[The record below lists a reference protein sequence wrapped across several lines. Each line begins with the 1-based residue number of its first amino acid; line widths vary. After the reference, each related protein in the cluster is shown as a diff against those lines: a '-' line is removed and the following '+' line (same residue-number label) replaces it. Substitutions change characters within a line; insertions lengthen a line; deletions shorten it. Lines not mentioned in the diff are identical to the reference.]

1 MSRPTTAALVLF
13 VLALATRLAML
24 AASPDRAWPHSV
36 FYEGDAPLWVR
47 FASCLQRGEPF
58 EFNLPVHTPGMAYLL
73 SWTWGGDASTGFL
86 AQKVLLSI
94 MGAASCVLVWHAAR
108 SQFGPR
114 VGWLAGLLSAGA
126 FGLTVQSTSLNNETP
141 YTLLC
146 LLIVVLTLP
155 AAARPRLR
163 LLVPL
168 GLLHG
173 AAVLFRAEHALLALL
188 LCGYLAWSWRV
199 RTASPASVAPTPRS
213 FLPSLAGFGR
223 RLAGQASAASGAR
236 RSGSA
241 LQNSNSPV
249 CSPALDSAAQD
260 KTPVRRVLQ
269 RTAGSANPRDEQDGL
284 RSRAHPDGSIL
295 AGLAVILAG
304 VFVVTLPWNVRSYYA
319 IKRFNTVE
327 LRPVDYARSR
337 VPWSRDAVDFIR
349 GMPAFAREGNFRL
362 LDDLAVRQG
371 VAEVRR
377 GFVEDWFRD
386 EAGYVPRPL
395 SPFVFVTNQ
404 GPMSFALAN
413 SAAATGGFSATL
425 LDPESPTPVRLAF
438 GNPRHLRLYQDGYGI
453 GLRYLFEHPRDAA
466 MLMGRKLRCFAA
478 GLTLGLTPF
487 NWPLG
492 LDGIRPPVDQLTSPP
507 SRALPWSIL
516 LLGFGI
522 AGAVACMRRRNG
534 AVWLLIV
541 VYKLLVALA
550 FYGYARQ
557 AASILPA
564 FFVLV
569 ALGFEAMLIAPVSHR
584 WPRVLSAIRPLALAV
599 AAALLLGA
607 GVAVGSSFQY
617 DVAGS
622 TDTAPFWG
630 DGAFESCRRLTIR
643 TTW

>member
-1 MSRPTTAALVLF
+1 LSRPTTTALVLF
-13 VLALATRLAML
+13 VLALATRLTML
-24 AASPDRAWPHSV
+24 TASPDRAWPHSV

-86 AQKVLLSI
+86 AQKVLFSI
-94 MGAASCVLVWHAAR
+94 MGAASCVLVWYAAR

-126 FGLTVQSTSLNNETP
+126 FGLAAQSTSLNNETP
-141 YTLLC
+141 YTLLW

-155 AAARPRLR
+155 AAERPRLR

-213 FLPSLAGFGR
+213 FLPSLAGFRR
-223 RLAGQASAASGAR
+223 RLAGQASAASGAG
-236 RSGSA
+236 RSSSEN
-241 LQNSNSPV
+241 L
-249 CSPALDSAAQD
+249 
-260 KTPVRRVLQ
+260 
-269 RTAGSANPRDEQDGL
+269 RDEQDGL

-327 LRPVDYARSR
+327 FRPVDYARSR
-337 VPWSRDAVDFIR
+337 VSWSRDAVDFIR
-349 GMPAFAREGNFRL
+349 GLPAFAREGNFRL

-377 GFVEDWFRD
+377 GFAEDWFRN
-386 EAGYVPRPL
+386 EAGCVPRPL

-466 MLMGRKLRCFAA
+466 ILMGRKLRCFTA
-478 GLTLGLTPF
+478 GLTLGMTPF

-507 SRALPWSIL
+507 GRGLPWSIL

-569 ALGFEAMLIAPVSHR
+569 ALGFEAMLVAPVSRR
-584 WPRVLSAIRPLALAV
+584 WPRVSSAIRPLALAV

-607 GVAVGSSFQY
+607 GVAVGSSFRY
-617 DVAGS
+617 DVAGP
-622 TDTAPFWG
+622 TDAAPLWG